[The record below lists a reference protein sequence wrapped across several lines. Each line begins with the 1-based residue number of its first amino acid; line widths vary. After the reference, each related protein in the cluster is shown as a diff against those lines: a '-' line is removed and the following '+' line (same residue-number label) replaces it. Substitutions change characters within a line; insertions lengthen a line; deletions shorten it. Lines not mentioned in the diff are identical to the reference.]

1 MTSIE
6 NEKRAFSDLIQ
17 LKTKLCVEVKD
28 YEVER

>member
-1 MTSIE
+1 MTAIE

-17 LKTKLCVEVKD
+17 MKQKLCVDLKD